1 MFFNNYLL
9 INYIFI
15 FLIISIYCNLINEV
29 VIFNK
34 SEPNVPNY
42 CNNTNLIQQ
51 SGLIRA
57 PMGQFL
63 GFPCSNEFYH
73 CRWQS
78 DGYRTYRKN
87 CRTGLVYDV
96 IGTQNCNYD
105 YNVRGCSTGDNS
117 VAANCT
123 SIKDFKCPL
132 SEDCVPLSKRCDGNY
147 DCVLEEDEQNCPMCK
162 AIQFPCVV
170 SEQCIPIG
178 QRCNGIKDCADG
190 TDELDCEN
198 CGSGKFFCRKS
209 GKCIQAKERCDGYAQ
224 CPNGEDEQLCKKAR
238 NSLSQ
243 NNMFLCESGTQ
254 QINQKQVCDGIV
266 NCKYDAS
273 DEKYCQRSTGFEKT
287 KNEIEF
293 ETNLAEEQPTINANG
308 LKQNSN
314 IAFDQPPQLEEL
326 KESDNNI
333 EILPPSNIQL
343 KEKIERKHQ
352 NLPLINSIAFQFEK
366 PKNHETLNNPSLNL
380 IPGDYQTEVLNELN
394 TEENKKENLPNSW
407 IENKTLINQEIEQN
421 NLIVQENDEKVKEK
435 NEENKKEFN
444 EYLNKLN
451 NIKNGDLINNHTT
464 NFLILNEKLN
474 NNLTENEIN
483 GVRNEA
489 KINESNIINN
499 EEGGDKMEEKEE
511 NEEENREENEDNNE
525 V

>member
-1 MFFNNYLL
+1 MIYLL
-9 INYIFI
+9 TIKNHI
-15 FLIISIYCNLINEV
+15 
-29 VIFNK
+29 
-34 SEPNVPNY
+34 
-42 CNNTNLIQQ
+42 
-51 SGLIRA
+51 G
-57 PMGQFL
+57 
-63 GFPCSNEFYH
+63 NEFYH

-147 DCVLEEDEQNCPMCK
+147 DCVLEEDEQNCRTLFILAMCK

-224 CPNGEDEQLCKKAR
+224 CPNGEDEQLCKKSR

-254 QINQKQVCDGIV
+254 QINQKQ
-266 NCKYDAS
+266 
-273 DEKYCQRSTGFEKT
+273 
-287 KNEIEF
+287 
-293 ETNLAEEQPTINANG
+293 
-308 LKQNSN
+308 
-314 IAFDQPPQLEEL
+314 
-326 KESDNNI
+326 
-333 EILPPSNIQL
+333 
-343 KEKIERKHQ
+343 
-352 NLPLINSIAFQFEK
+352 IAFQFEK
-366 PKNHETLNNPSLNL
+366 PKTHENLNIPTLNL

-394 TEENKKENLPNSW
+394 TEENKKENLPTSW

-421 NLIVQENDEKVKEK
+421 NLIVQENDEKLKE
-435 NEENKKEFN
+435 NREENKKEFN

-451 NIKNGDLINNHTT
+451 NIKNADLINNQST
-464 NFLILNEKLN
+464 NYLILNEKFN
-474 NNLTENEIN
+474 NNLTENDLN
-483 GVRNEA
+483 GVRNEV

-499 EEGGDKMEEKEE
+499 EESEDKMEE

>member
-1 MFFNNYLL
+1 MPL
-9 INYIFI
+9 IHIFK
-15 FLIISIYCNLINEV
+15 LS
-29 VIFNK
+29 K
-34 SEPNVPNY
+34 
-42 CNNTNLIQQ
+42 IQ
-51 SGLIRA
+51 
-57 PMGQFL
+57 
-63 GFPCSNEFYH
+63 
-73 CRWQS
+73 
-78 DGYRTYRKN
+78 
-87 CRTGLVYDV
+87 
-96 IGTQNCNYD
+96 
-105 YNVRGCSTGDNS
+105 

-224 CPNGEDEQLCKKAR
+224 CPNGEDEQLCKKSR

-293 ETNLAEEQPTINANG
+293 ETKWDF
-308 LKQNSN
+308 LKK
-314 IAFDQPPQLEEL
+314 F
-326 KESDNNI
+326 
-333 EILPPSNIQL
+333 
-343 KEKIERKHQ
+343 
-352 NLPLINSIAFQFEK
+352 
-366 PKNHETLNNPSLNL
+366 LN
-380 IPGDYQTEVLNELN
+380 
-394 TEENKKENLPNSW
+394 
-407 IENKTLINQEIEQN
+407 
-421 NLIVQENDEKVKEK
+421 
-435 NEENKKEFN
+435 
-444 EYLNKLN
+444 
-451 NIKNGDLINNHTT
+451 
-464 NFLILNEKLN
+464 
-474 NNLTENEIN
+474 
-483 GVRNEA
+483 
-489 KINESNIINN
+489 
-499 EEGGDKMEEKEE
+499 
-511 NEEENREENEDNNE
+511 
-525 V
+525 